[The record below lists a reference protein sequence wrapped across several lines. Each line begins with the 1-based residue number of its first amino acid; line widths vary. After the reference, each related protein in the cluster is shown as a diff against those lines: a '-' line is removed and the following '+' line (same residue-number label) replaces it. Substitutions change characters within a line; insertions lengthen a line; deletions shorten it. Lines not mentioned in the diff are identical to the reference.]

1 MYNEVL
7 TAVANPNKPIEI
19 DLHGYFS
26 DYKMDVQV
34 KTNDYVVYGSNI
46 NFPKEY
52 VQLKLVIKTDNR
64 TKRYTFDVYHSKQ
77 Y

>member
-19 DLHGYFS
+19 DLLGYFS

-34 KTNDYVVYGSNI
+34 KTNDYVVYGSNVEL
-46 NFPKEY
+46 PDEY
-52 VQLKLVIKTDNR
+52 ITLKLVIKTDNG
-64 TKRYTFDVYHSKQ
+64 TKRYTFDVYNSKN